1 MEEHFNENYIE
12 SDQFPKSTFKGKVL
26 NFDNSNLVQGKAS
39 NFDVEG
45 DLTLHG
51 VTKKIKSKISI
62 TPTGDKMVVTSN
74 FSVKLEDYQIKV
86 PSLVKG
92 KIAES
97 AKINLK
103 FDLEEKK

>member
-1 MEEHFNENYIE
+1 
-12 SDQFPKSTFKGKVL
+12 
-26 NFDNSNLVQGKAS
+26 GKAS
-39 NFDVEG
+39 SFDLEG

-51 VTKKIKSKISI
+51 VTKKIKTKI
-62 TPTGDKMVVTSN
+62 TLTQTADNVLVTSI

-86 PSLVKG
+86 PNIVKG
-92 KIAES
+92 KIADT